1 MGKFQDLIISRRST
15 RKYSDEEINAE
26 DVQLILQAA
35 LLAPTSKNSRAWHF
49 IVVEDKEMLQKLSL
63 CKDFGATPIA
73 NASLAIVV
81 MADPGETEAWV
92 EDSSIASTYIQL
104 QAEELGLGSCW
115 IQIRNRYT
123 KSGAAAEDYVRELL
137 EVTPDYPVLSIIT
150 LGHKIKESKAHDI
163 DTLLWE
169 RINIGKWQDK

>member
-15 RKYSDEEINAE
+15 RKYSDQQISAE

-49 IVVEDKEMLQKLSL
+49 IVVEDKEMLERLSK

-92 EDSSIASTYIQL
+92 EDAAIASTYIQL
-104 QAEELGLGSCW
+104 QAEDLGLGSCW

-123 KSGAAAEDYVRELL
+123 KEGAPAEDYVRELL

-150 LGHKIKESKAHDI
+150 LGHKLKENRAHDVES
-163 DTLLWE
+163 LPWE
-169 RINIGKWQDK
+169 RINIGKWKDK